1 MNYLQENLI
10 NKLNISNEDDVS
22 FLIGADVPL
31 NLDVWAQEN

>member
-22 FLIGADVPL
+22 FLIGAGCSI
-31 NLDVWAQEN
+31 ES